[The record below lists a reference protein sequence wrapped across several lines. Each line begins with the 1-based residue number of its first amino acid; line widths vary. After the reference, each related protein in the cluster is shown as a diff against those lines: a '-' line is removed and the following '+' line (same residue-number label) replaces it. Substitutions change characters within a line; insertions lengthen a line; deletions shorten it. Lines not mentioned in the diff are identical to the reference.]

1 LIETANNDSMDL
13 FSDSR
18 NHRTA
23 GEVEEYLC
31 EDDTT
36 MTTPTRT
43 GDATS
48 SLRSNASSKRRVKTA
63 SRLTFSSNQ
72 GVSSRL
78 VVQTEEKQERKCLA
92 LFVPWSPY
100 YKTWWGFT
108 VAAAVLTVFSE
119 TFAIAFQPGG
129 EVPVNGSDIIEYAL
143 MGFFTIDIFVNFNL
157 AYYDAQDEIVTNR
170 KLIARHYLEWFF
182 WVDFIGVFP
191 FYEVA
196 LAAAGQIGQ
205 NTRLSQY
212 LSLLRLFRMV
222 RLHRVK
228 VLFDI
233 LQYSTKIS
241 FMSLTLI
248 RNLSFALVWTHFN
261 ACALYFIARERD
273 FDPTTTWIGG
283 EYPDLNLAERY
294 VVSLYWSVVTFATV
308 GYGDFS
314 PKNSAEQLWTIVY
327 MFLNMIFMAWV
338 LGSITLLIVKNDERT
353 GVYRDNLHKLQLYS
367 DTHDFDEK
375 LRKQLK
381 RQIKL
386 DFTNSD
392 VADEQ
397 VLTHL
402 PSALR
407 RKVLR
412 RLYLRSLIQT
422 SLMKD
427 IRQQMLDA
435 FLGSCK
441 VEIFNPGEELIMR
454 GSIASDLYLLVD
466 GTVELLPLGFSTANN
481 SMFDDSTRH
490 TDYEPSIVGSTVR
503 ANRTNGVRQVNSG
516 EFINEIGFFT
526 ESPQM
531 DTVRTVTVCKTLT
544 MSRVRYKA
552 LSEDHPGSVG
562 RILRNLLVKVEEL
575 AAESGKSTAETGKSS
590 PGNNFSS
597 REDDIQQ
604 AMSSAQTVAA
614 LNSIQDLVKMHISKL
629 KDDHTTRFL
638 FAASRGDNSTISLM
652 CDQGFD
658 PNSADYDNRTAL
670 MVAAMKGN
678 VDVVS
683 KLLDYQANPNLVDV
697 HGSTALYEAVRN
709 GHEQV
714 MNVLLKHNASLC
726 MGVSLAASTL
736 CQTVFDGDVLQ
747 LRRLLRA
754 GIQVNAGDY
763 DKRTAA
769 HIAASGGNVAALKVL
784 VEFGADLLAKDRW
797 NTSAIDDAK
806 KHDGSNLTEYLRTL
820 AHISDA

>member
-1 LIETANNDSMDL
+1 MDL
-13 FSDSR
+13 YSDSH
-18 NHRTA
+18 NDRTA
-23 GEVEEYLC
+23 GAVEEYWC
-31 EDDTT
+31 EDDTK
-36 MTTPTRT
+36 TTTRM

-48 SLRSNASSKRRVKTA
+48 SSRSNASSKRRVKAA
-63 SRLTFSSNQ
+63 SRLAFSSNQ

-78 VVQTEEKQERKCLA
+78 VVQTDEKQKKKCLT
-92 LFVPWSPY
+92 LFVPWSHY
-100 YKTWWGFT
+100 YKAWWGST
-108 VAAAVLTVFSE
+108 VAAAVLTIFSE

-129 EVPVNGSDIIEYAL
+129 DVPMNGSDIIEYAL
-143 MGFFTIDIFVNFNL
+143 VGFFTLDIFINFNL
-157 AYYDAQDEIVTNR
+157 AYYNTQDEIVTDR

-196 LAAAGQIGQ
+196 LAAAGQVGK

-228 VLFDI
+228 VLFDT

-241 FMSLTLI
+241 FISLTLI
-248 RNLSFALVWTHFN
+248 RNLSFALLWTHFN
-261 ACALYFIARERD
+261 ACALYFIARERG
-273 FDPTTTWIGG
+273 FDPTSTWIG
-283 EYPDLNLAERY
+283 EVYPDLNLAELY
-294 VVSLYWSVVTFATV
+294 VLSLYWSVVTFSTV
-308 GYGDFS
+308 GYGDYS
-314 PKNSAEQLWTIVY
+314 PKNVVEQIWAIGY
-327 MFLNMIFMAWV
+327 MLLNMIFMAWV
-338 LGSITLLIVKNDERT
+338 VGSITLLIVKTDERT
-353 GVYRDNLHKLQLYS
+353 GIYRDKLHKLQLYS

-381 RQIKL
+381 RQVKL

-397 VLTHL
+397 VLAHL

-422 SLMKD
+422 SLMKG

-435 FLGSCK
+435 FLGGCK

-454 GSIASDLYLLVD
+454 GSVASDLYLLVD
-466 GTVELLPLGFSTANN
+466 GTVELLPVGFSTTNN
-481 SMFDDSTRH
+481 STFDDSTRH
-490 TDYEPSIVGSTVR
+490 TDYESSIVRSTIQ
-503 ANRTNGVRQVNSG
+503 ANRTNGVREVHSG

-526 ESPQM
+526 DSPQM
-531 DTVRTVTVCKTLT
+531 ETVRTVTVCKTLT

-562 RILRNLLVKVEEL
+562 RILTNLLAKIEEL
-575 AAESGKSTAETGKSS
+575 AAESGKSTAESGKSS
-590 PGNNFSS
+590 TGNNFLS
-597 REDDIQQ
+597 RHDDIQQ
-604 AMSSAQTVAA
+604 AMSSAQTAAA
-614 LNSIQDLVKMHISKL
+614 LNSIQDLVKMHINKL

-678 VDVVS
+678 VDVVG
-683 KLLDYQANPNLVDV
+683 KLLDYQADPNFVDV

-714 MNVLLKHNASLC
+714 MDVLLKHNASLC

-736 CQTVFDGDVLQ
+736 CQAVSDGDILQ
-747 LRRLLRA
+747 LKRLLRA

-769 HIAASGGNVAALKVL
+769 HIAASEGNVAALKVL

-797 NTSAIDDAK
+797 NSSAIDDAK
-806 KHDGSNLTEYLRTL
+806 RHDGSNLTDYLRTL
-820 AHISDA
+820 AHISDS